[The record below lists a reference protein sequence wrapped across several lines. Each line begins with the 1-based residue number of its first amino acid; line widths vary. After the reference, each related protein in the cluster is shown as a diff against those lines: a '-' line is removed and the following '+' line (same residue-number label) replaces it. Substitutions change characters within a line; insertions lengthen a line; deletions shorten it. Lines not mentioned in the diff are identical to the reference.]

1 MNMSPL
7 EKELAKDAIVGIV
20 FNLFLWVSGVVLIS
34 MAYQSWEVGLGVGAF
49 LLFMKGG
56 K

>member
-1 MNMSPL
+1 MKRISY
-7 EKELAKDAIVGIV
+7 EDRLAAQATASII
-20 FNLFLWVSGVVLIS
+20 FNLILWISGVVLIS

>member
-1 MNMSPL
+1 MSPL
-7 EKELAKDAIVGIV
+7 EKDLARDAMASIIV
-20 FNLFLWVSGVVLIS
+20 NLFLWISGVVLIS
-34 MAYQSWEVGLGVGAF
+34 MAYQSWEVGLGVGSF

>member
-1 MNMSPL
+1 MKRTTL
-7 EKELAKDAIVGIV
+7 EDRMAADAMASII
-20 FNLFLWVSGVVLIS
+20 FNLFLWISGVVLIS